1 MANKKN
7 KVKFGLQNVY
17 WAKINEWVKTRT
29 ATRPFLH
36 MESQSI
42 CRVPYRFID
51 ANGEAENFH
60 ADNGVY
66 YVINNNAG
74 YTGDLE
80 IALITT
86 EFATEILG
94 EILDNNGVLVERNDT
109 ELAQFALMFEF
120 LGDKHHI
127 RHVMY
132 CCSASRPTTESATTE
147 ESTEVKT
154 EKLSLKATFAHRSCK
169 VQDNRKHVR
178 YSLQQL
184 VQDAVQPEYKNIHN
198 YYNHYDFIRR
208 YIYVYQKNIT
218 IDGMEVPFKAS
229 AAVPRLY
236 RLKFRRDI
244 YKDFASLKT
253 DVEEGDENKSELD
266 IESLEVFENIAYIMA
281 KHADPESVPDSPDDF
296 LEQFNTFS
304 IYEILPQLIELWG

>member
-1 MANKKN
+1 MN
-7 KVKFGLQNVY
+7 G
-17 WAKINEWVKTRT
+17 VKTRT
-29 ATRPFLH
+29 ATRPSLH
-36 MESQSI
+36 TDRQNI
-42 CRVPYRFID
+42 CPVLYRFLLMQTARLRI
-51 ANGEAENFH
+51 FF

-132 CCSASRPTTESATTE
+132 CCSASRPATESATTE

-154 EKLSLKATFAHRSCK
+154 EKLSLKATPLPTGLVKSKTTESTSDTVYNNWFK
-169 VQDNRKHVR
+169 TP
-178 YSLQQL
+178 YSPSTQT
-184 VQDAVQPEYKNIHN
+184 A
-198 YYNHYDFIRR
+198 
-208 YIYVYQKNIT
+208 T
-218 IDGMEVPFKAS
+218 TTT
-229 AAVPRLY
+229 
-236 RLKFRRDI
+236 
-244 YKDFASLKT
+244 KT
-253 DVEEGDENKSELD
+253 S
-266 IESLEVFENIAYIMA
+266 
-281 KHADPESVPDSPDDF
+281 
-296 LEQFNTFS
+296 
-304 IYEILPQLIELWG
+304 

>member
-17 WAKINEWVKTRT
+17 WAKINEWGEDPDGNKTVP
-29 ATRPFLH
+29 AYG
-36 MESQSI
+36 ESKHLPGAVSLS
-42 CRVPYRFID
+42 ID

-154 EKLSLKATFAHRSCK
+154 EKLTLKATPLPTGLVKSKTTESTSDTVYNNWFK
-169 VQDNRKHVR
+169 MP
-178 YSLQQL
+178 YS
-184 VQDAVQPEYKNIHN
+184 PN
-198 YYNHYDFIRR
+198 
-208 YIYVYQKNIT
+208 T
-218 IDGMEVPFKAS
+218 
-229 AAVPRLY
+229 
-236 RLKFRRDI
+236 
-244 YKDFASLKT
+244 KT
-253 DVEEGDENKSELD
+253 STTTTTTTT
-266 IESLEVFENIAYIMA
+266 S
-281 KHADPESVPDSPDDF
+281 
-296 LEQFNTFS
+296 
-304 IYEILPQLIELWG
+304 

>member
-17 WAKINEWVKTRT
+17 WAKINEWGVDSDGNRT
-29 ATRPFLH
+29 FPAYG
-36 MESQSI
+36 ESKHLPVAVSLS
-42 CRVPYRFID
+42 ID
-51 ANGEAENFH
+51 ANGEAENFY

-132 CCSASRPTTESATTE
+132 CCSASRPATESATTE

-154 EKLSLKATFAHRSCK
+154 EKLTLKATPLPTGLVKSKTTESTSDTVYNNWFK
-169 VQDNRKHVR
+169 TP
-178 YSLQQL
+178 YSPSTQT
-184 VQDAVQPEYKNIHN
+184 A
-198 YYNHYDFIRR
+198 
-208 YIYVYQKNIT
+208 T
-218 IDGMEVPFKAS
+218 TTT
-229 AAVPRLY
+229 
-236 RLKFRRDI
+236 
-244 YKDFASLKT
+244 KT
-253 DVEEGDENKSELD
+253 S
-266 IESLEVFENIAYIMA
+266 
-281 KHADPESVPDSPDDF
+281 
-296 LEQFNTFS
+296 
-304 IYEILPQLIELWG
+304 